1 MGRVSGFWSLAALI
15 VACVALADL
24 IAHPSGT
31 QTLTKAGVQ
40 AETTALDAELGKT
53 S

>member
-1 MGRVSGFWSLAALI
+1 MGRVSGFWSLAAL
-15 VACVALADL
+15 VVVCVALADL

-31 QTLTKAGVQ
+31 STLTSAGVK

>member
-1 MGRVSGFWSLAALI
+1 MRPTGFWALAGLI
-15 VACVALADL
+15 VVCVALADA

-31 QTLTKAGVQ
+31 TALTSAGVK

>member
-1 MGRVSGFWSLAALI
+1 MGRVSGFWSLAAL
-15 VACVALADL
+15 VVVMVALADA
-24 IAHPSGT
+24 IAHPKGT
-31 QTLTKAGVQ
+31 QSLTKAGVQ